1 MESAEGGL
9 EEVAAVLGV
18 CESAGCHDTVDKV
31 GGKVCG
37 WIVCGV
43 SERIVDDFGVV
54 PDASQPTSGLGGLI

>member
-18 CESAGCHDTVDKV
+18 CESAGSHDSVDKV
-31 GGKVCG
+31 GD
-37 WIVCGV
+37 WIVV
-43 SERIVDDFGVV
+43 RDLGVV

>member
-18 CESAGCHDTVDKV
+18 CESAGSHDSVDEV
-31 GGKVCG
+31 GGR
-37 WIVCGV
+37 IVCGV
-43 SERIVDDFGVV
+43 SERIVDDLGVV

>member
-18 CESAGCHDTVDKV
+18 CESAGCHDSVDKV
-31 GGKVCG
+31 GD

-43 SERIVDDFGVV
+43 SVRIVDDFGVV